1 VNVDFSKLD
10 RAFNPRSIVV
20 VGDKDE
26 LRWLRCQ
33 GEFKGNLYSVQVNP
47 ETIKRIEALG
57 VKNYTSLLDVP
68 DPIDLVIVAVSRA
81 LASRI
86 LDDCIRKKVAAVHF
100 FTSGFSE
107 TATAE
112 GIKEEKAL
120 AEKAKQ
126 AGMHLIGPNC
136 VGIFNPG
143 AGIKQGLDQY
153 VGTGGAVGFISQSGD
168 IAQVFSIKAH
178 LEGVDIAK
186 SVSFGNGIVLESTDF
201 LEYFADDP
209 SIKVIGM
216 YLEGIKDGKR
226 FLRVLKEVTRKKPV
240 VIWKG
245 GRTEEGNRAVA
256 SHTGS
261 LALSKNI
268 WDAAVKQCGAINA
281 ATEDELID
289 TLKAVIFLPPV
300 RGNRVGIVGGSGGQ
314 SVVIADIFAEA
325 GLKVPI
331 LTDETYE
338 QFASF
343 FKLVGASYRNP
354 IDQGG
359 TNRAEITRIIDILE
373 RDANVDNVVF
383 LFSTRHF
390 DAKQTD
396 DIIESLVNL
405 KARTAKPLMTIIEA
419 YFSPQWVEQ
428 VGAII
433 QKLQSA
439 GIPVYLNYRR
449 GARALHNVWSLSR

>member
-1 VNVDFSKLD
+1 MNVDFSKLD